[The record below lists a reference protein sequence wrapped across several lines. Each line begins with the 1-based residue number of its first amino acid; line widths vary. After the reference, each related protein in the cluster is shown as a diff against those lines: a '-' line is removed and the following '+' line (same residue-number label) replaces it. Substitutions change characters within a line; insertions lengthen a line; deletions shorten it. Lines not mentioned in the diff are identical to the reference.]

1 MRKKLLLSLSAALAL
16 SFALPVAS
24 YADEWRRDANG
35 WWYEIDDDDDDFT
48 ELDDDYDDYAKN
60 GWRMIDRKWYYF
72 DAHGYMKTGWV
83 YADDDWYYLTEDG
96 SLLTNAY
103 TPDGYYVDAS
113 GVWVQ

>member
-1 MRKKLLLSLSAALAL
+1 MRKALLLSLSAALAL

-72 DAHGYMKTGWV
+72 DAHGYMKTGWI
-83 YADDDWYYLTEDG
+83 DWEGKQYYCDPTGAMLVST
-96 SLLTNAY
+96 T
-103 TPDGYYVDAS
+103 TPDGIQVGADGARV
-113 GVWVQ
+113 G